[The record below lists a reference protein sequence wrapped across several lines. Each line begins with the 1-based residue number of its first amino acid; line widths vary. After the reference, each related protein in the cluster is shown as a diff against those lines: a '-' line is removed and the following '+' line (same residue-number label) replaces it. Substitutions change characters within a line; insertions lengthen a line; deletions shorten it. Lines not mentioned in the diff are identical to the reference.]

1 MKNRFKTCLG
11 IILFALFQMLCVSPK
26 AQNSGKSPSIVGTYI
41 YELEGQE
48 GMCIITKTHFTF
60 VLTDKARKSFEGSE
74 PSDAE
79 KAAAFTGASS
89 DGGTYKF
96 VGPSR
101 VSVHRLYSINPQLVG
116 KDFTFE
122 YQFEGDLCT
131 YWILQEDGSRQ
142 PAGKARRIAK

>member
-1 MKNRFKTCLG
+1 MKNRFTTYLG
-11 IILFALFQMLCVSPK
+11 IILFALFQMLCISPK
-26 AQNSGKSPSIVGTYI
+26 AQNSSKSPSIVGTYI

-60 VLTDKARKSFEGSE
+60 VVTDKARKSFEGAE

-96 VGPSR
+96 VGPSK
-101 VSVHRLYSINPQLVG
+101 VTIHRLYSINPQLVG

-122 YQFEGDLCT
+122 YQFEGDLCN
-131 YWILQEDGSRQ
+131 YWILQEDGSRG
-142 PAGKARRIAK
+142 PLGKARRIAK